1 MDYVTVV
8 SEESS
13 KCEMQAGPLD
23 LSALEALPEASLKR
37 SNEPVEQ
44 CKPVVWETPDGLSI
58 SVY

>member
-1 MDYVTVV
+1 MV

-13 KCEMQAGPLD
+13 KCEMQAGPLG
-23 LSALEALPEASLKR
+23 LSALEAFPEASLKS